1 MLDVSLPSPTRA
13 MVAAT
18 ALVTPAA
25 HGDLEVRVWPP
36 EDIWHVADGLSE
48 AGHRWEAALPDESG
62 VPQSLIVQ
70 RHCAADLEQV
80 LAGLDLPGLAA
91 LGYLQPDAL
100 GVCRRVSGAS
110 TGETVGRDDVV
121 FLELRELPYG
131 GRWQLR
137 GFGTAVALGTLA
149 GACAPVAVGLVEP
162 DPTTYADRSVVLEL
176 AGRPT
181 IVQELVAHLEAADLD
196 GHVRVLR
203 VHETLAEAVD
213 A

>member
-36 EDIWHVADGLSE
+36 EDVWHVADGLSE
-48 AGHRWEAALPDESG
+48 AGHRWEPALPDETG

-70 RHCAADLEQV
+70 RHCAGDVEAV

-91 LGYLQPDAL
+91 LGYLPPDAT
-100 GVCRRVSGAS
+100 GVCRRVSAGSAAS
-110 TGETVGRDDVV
+110 EGRDDVV

-149 GACAPVAVGLVEP
+149 RACAPVAVGLVEP

-181 IVQELVAHLEAADLD
+181 IVQELVAHLDAAGLD

-203 VHETLAEAVD
+203 VHETVAESIDV
-213 A
+213 